1 MIPNEISKDTSSEK
15 GGEKRETT
23 SSKPGPSVIQQRQQ
37 YFIPGVTRLYVK
49 VPPDRIGVLIG
60 KGGEVLKK
68 VMERTKTKIVV
79 DSVNC
84 NVIIEPASPYT
95 TPLDLMKA
103 QDFVKAIAYG
113 FSPERAMR
121 VLDED
126 QVLIVIDLK
135 QYVKPSPN
143 HLTRVKG
150 RIIGEHGRA
159 RKNLEEITGTYI
171 SVYDDYVAIIGDYES
186 ANAARDAILM
196 LIEGRQHSTVYRH
209 LDRVMYRIKRS
220 RKLEYWQHQL

>member
-1 MIPNEISKDTSSEK
+1 MSTNHNEIDRSGEERKTNQLEGSSPQLP
-15 GGEKRETT
+15 
-23 SSKPGPSVIQQRQQ
+23 SSRP

-49 VPPDRIGVLIG
+49 IPPDRIGVLIG
-60 KGGEVLKK
+60 KGGEVLKS
-68 VMERTKTKIVV
+68 VMERTKTKIIV
-79 DSVNC
+79 DNINC
-84 NVIIEPASPYT
+84 SVIIEPATPAT

-103 QDFVKAIAYG
+103 QEFVKAIAYG

-150 RIIGEHGRA
+150 RIIGEHGKA

-186 ANAARDAILM
+186 ASAAREAILM
-196 LIEGRQHSTVYRH
+196 LIEGRQHSTVYRY
-209 LDRVMYRIKRS
+209 LDRIMSRIKRS
-220 RKLEYWQHQL
+220 KKFQYWY